1 MVEKTIWQD
10 EKDFI
15 LVKNE
20 VYKGRSGKPFA
31 TEVELKKAI
40 KSAWKICANNL
51 VSIKKAIKQF
61 VPRIKAVEKKQGMYI
76 KMKFN

>member
-1 MVEKTIWQD
+1 MVEKIVWQD

-40 KSAWKICANNL
+40 KSAWKICADDL
-51 VSIKKAIKQF
+51 VTTRKAIKQF
-61 VPRIKAVEKKQGMYI
+61 VPRIRAVEEKQGMCI
-76 KMKFN
+76 KMKFS